1 MARKDIFAGI
11 SDQPKRQGSR
21 DYVAHGA
28 AKAMIG
34 SLEEFKARAQGS
46 GVLELDPN
54 IIDPSPF
61 RDRLPDD
68 DNLAF
73 EEFKASMAK
82 EGQKVPVQVRSHPV
96 VPGRYQLVYGHR
108 RVQAAKELGLQIK
121 AIPIQISDTELVVAQ
136 GIENGARQDLSWIER
151 ALFAKTMESADVK
164 PREIKAALSIEDA
177 ELTRMR
183 GVYNSVPND
192 IIELIGRAPK
202 VGRPRWMDLAKV
214 LGHNHKAVDRLR
226 KTLPAVKVLDSNQ
239 RFQAALDA
247 VKERPAREAR
257 DHPVDGLGSFKFTAS
272 TARGQAFAKFIVAK
286 LPALIEMFEK
296 EEN

>member
-21 DYVAHGA
+21 DYVPHGA

-46 GVLELDPN
+46 GVLEIDPN

-68 DNLAF
+68 DNLPF
-73 EEFKASMAK
+73 EEFKKSIAN
-82 EGQKVPVQVRSHPV
+82 EGQKVPVQVRSHPT
-96 VPGRYQLVYGHR
+96 VPNRYQLVYGHR
-108 RVQAAKELGLQIK
+108 RVRAAKELGLQIK
-121 AIPIQISDTELVVAQ
+121 AIPIQISDAELVVAQ

-151 ALFAKTMESADVK
+151 ALFAKTMEKAEVK

-177 ELTRMR
+177 ELARMR
-183 GVYNSVPND
+183 SVYNSVSSD

-202 VGRPRWMDLAKV
+202 VGRPRWMDLAKA
-214 LGHNHKAVDRLR
+214 LELNHEAADLLR

-247 VKERPAREAR
+247 VKQRTVREASGF
-257 DHPVDGLGSFKFTAS
+257 HVEGFGSMKFTAN
-272 TARGQAFAKFIVAK
+272 TTRGQEFVKFIESR
-286 LPALIEMFEK
+286 LPALIEEFEQG
-296 EEN
+296 EN